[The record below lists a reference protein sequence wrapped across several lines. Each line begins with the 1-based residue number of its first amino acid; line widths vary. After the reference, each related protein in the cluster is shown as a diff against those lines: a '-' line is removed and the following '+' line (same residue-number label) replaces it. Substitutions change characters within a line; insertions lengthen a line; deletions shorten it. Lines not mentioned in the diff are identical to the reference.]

1 MSRHNRSHDRSAHDR
16 SRDSRRNPDISYERS
31 QNRSNRSDK
40 NRSLNDSNIS
50 TRSADRSRARLES
63 DLIDKQREIATLE
76 KIVEELNTE
85 LQSSQAKLTDFIESN
100 KQAREQQ
107 RRDIEQWRQ
116 DQITKMVSP
125 ESHAELQEK
134 LMESHA
140 QLDEVNSERVLVID
154 ELEKIRNR
162 VHQLQ
167 VDKRELKDSCDILK
181 EEVRLRDE
189 NIDRLQDQNIRE
201 YEDEISNLRS
211 ELDRM
216 HQDFQDQ
223 GELTDTIDNLT
234 NELDGLR
241 SVYQESKE
249 TIASLKSG
257 QANLKKD
264 SAENLQRLQRE
275 IEDNRDKSIR
285 IDELEARLRTDDT
298 LKVVRD
304 QLKADN
310 EKLHKEL
317 EKASNKIIQHEIR
330 QKDQQETITNLFREI
345 EEHKAEL
352 DEIQNTSR
360 CSDASSAKSQSELM
374 KEINALKESLSF
386 VTNDRDNKLDEMK
399 ALRSRCHELEKQLDE
414 QLRNVEISGRGEEL
428 ISRLQAELDQQEEL
442 DEKIMSHFNME
453 SPSTSS
459 QGKNSGK
466 LQQLLD
472 RVCDEGTAVLN
483 LSELMLHKDKS
494 DSEKHFEMEN
504 LIRRFESKIEQE
516 KLINSD
522 LQESL
527 RREQSRIHDQER
539 RADCDKKMIESLQT
553 QLAQSR

>member
-1 MSRHNRSHDRSAHDR
+1 MDTPNSSYGQIDNAEASRNSANKSRSRSRDPRSKSRDRSYTASRHDTSARSRDSRSRDRHNQSRELDELSPRSRHNDSLSRQNRSHDDRDRRSEHHDR

-31 QNRSNRSDK
+31 QNRSRDK

-76 KIVEELNTE
+76 KIVEELNCE

-134 LMESHA
+134 LIESHA

-167 VDKRELKDSCDILK
+167 VDKRELKDSCEVLK

-201 YEDEISNLRS
+201 YEDEIANLRN

-216 HQDFQDQ
+216 HEDFQDQ
-223 GELTDTIDNLT
+223 AALTDTIENLT

-241 SVYQESKE
+241 TVYQESKE
-249 TIASLKSG
+249 TISSLKSG

-275 IEDNRDKSIR
+275 IEDNRDKSVR

-330 QKDQQETITNLFREI
+330 QKDQQETITNLFKEI

-352 DEIQNTSR
+352 DELQNNSR
-360 CSDASSAKSQSELM
+360 CS
-374 KEINALKESLSF
+374 
-386 VTNDRDNKLDEMK
+386 
-399 ALRSRCHELEKQLDE
+399 
-414 QLRNVEISGRGEEL
+414 GRF
-428 ISRLQAELDQQEEL
+428 S
-442 DEKIMSHFNME
+442 N
-453 SPSTSS
+453 
-459 QGKNSGK
+459 
-466 LQQLLD
+466 
-472 RVCDEGTAVLN
+472 
-483 LSELMLHKDKS
+483 
-494 DSEKHFEMEN
+494 
-504 LIRRFESKIEQE
+504 
-516 KLINSD
+516 
-522 LQESL
+522 
-527 RREQSRIHDQER
+527 
-539 RADCDKKMIESLQT
+539 
-553 QLAQSR
+553 

>member
-1 MSRHNRSHDRSAHDR
+1 MSRQNRSHDDRDRRSEHHDR

-31 QNRSNRSDK
+31 QNRSRDK

-76 KIVEELNTE
+76 KIVEELNCE

-134 LMESHA
+134 LIESHA

-167 VDKRELKDSCDILK
+167 VDKRELKDSCEVLK

-201 YEDEISNLRS
+201 YEDEIANLRN

-216 HQDFQDQ
+216 HEDFQDQ
-223 GELTDTIDNLT
+223 AALTDTIENLT

-241 SVYQESKE
+241 TVYQESKE
-249 TIASLKSG
+249 TISSLKSG

-275 IEDNRDKSIR
+275 IEDNRDKSVR
-285 IDELEARLRTDDT
+285 IDELEARIRTDDT

-317 EKASNKIIQHEIR
+317 EKASTKIIQHEIR
-330 QKDQQETITNLFREI
+330 QKDQQETITNLFKEI

-352 DEIQNTSR
+352 DELQNNSR
-360 CSDASSAKSQSELM
+360 CS
-374 KEINALKESLSF
+374 
-386 VTNDRDNKLDEMK
+386 
-399 ALRSRCHELEKQLDE
+399 
-414 QLRNVEISGRGEEL
+414 GRF
-428 ISRLQAELDQQEEL
+428 S
-442 DEKIMSHFNME
+442 N
-453 SPSTSS
+453 
-459 QGKNSGK
+459 
-466 LQQLLD
+466 
-472 RVCDEGTAVLN
+472 
-483 LSELMLHKDKS
+483 
-494 DSEKHFEMEN
+494 
-504 LIRRFESKIEQE
+504 
-516 KLINSD
+516 
-522 LQESL
+522 
-527 RREQSRIHDQER
+527 
-539 RADCDKKMIESLQT
+539 
-553 QLAQSR
+553 